1 MEKVLA
7 AALESGCAV
16 EINGSPHRLDVD
28 WRLASGPARR
38 GMTFSLGPDAHSVR
52 ELDNTDYAVGIARK
66 SWVTAAGTLN
76 SKTAA
81 GLTAWLEKRRGSP
94 LASI

>member
-28 WRLASGPARR
+28 WRLASGPARH
-38 GMTFSLGPDAHSVR
+38 GMTFSLGPDAHSIR
-52 ELDNTDYAVGIARK
+52 ELDNTGYAVGIARK

-76 SKTAA
+76 AKTAA
-81 GLTAWLEKRRGSP
+81 ELTAWLEKRRGSP
-94 LASI
+94 LVSL